1 MSRVDIASPILQP
14 IWPWRPPWSPL
25 PDGSVWFGEVSLAG
39 EIRPV
44 AHSALRLREGA
55 KLGFSSAYGPLK
67 EEKASPGIQSAGIRQ
82 LAQLV
87 DRVMR

>member
-1 MSRVDIASPILQP
+1 MAAALVSALADK
-14 IWPWRPPWSPL
+14 PL

>member
-1 MSRVDIASPILQP
+1 MPCRRRVYASPP
-14 IWPWRPPWSPL
+14 NTTS
-25 PDGSVWFGEVSLAG
+25 DAG
-39 EIRPV
+39 RSTTDTGPSSQSGAPGMAV
-44 AHSALRLREGA
+44 AHGALRLREAA

-67 EEKASPGIQSAGIRQ
+67 EEKASPGIQFAGIRQ